1 MSRKSILAFSA
12 IALAAAS
19 ALAAYTLKKSKKT
32 QENED
37 DDEIHFIKIEDG
49 DVEEKKVDPSFDEK
63 SDEVKEVAS
72 VYPYL
77 DLDFIEKILNKNDE
91 FNSSY
96 EEDSLVTV
104 MHHVRFTIAEER
116 KAFEE
121 IMGLSGYETTTQD
134 DKVVATRKFFTQP
147 GAIISDILNV
157 ANQTN
162 ALQGVYEKYDI
173 R

>member
-49 DVEEKKVDPSFDEK
+49 DVDEKKVNPSFEEK

-104 MHHVRFTIAEER
+104 MHHVRFAIAEER

-121 IMGLSGYETTTQD
+121 IMGLSGYETTTNPSYTIYHKNHFLSD
-134 DKVVATRKFFTQP
+134 DKEF
-147 GAIISDILNV
+147 ILDFY
-157 ANQTN
+157 
-162 ALQGVYEKYDI
+162 LPI
-173 R
+173 RYV

>member
-37 DDEIHFIKIEDG
+37 DEIHFIKIEDG
-49 DVEEKKVDPSFDEK
+49 DVEEKKVDPSFEEK
-63 SDEVKEVAS
+63 SDKVKEVAS

-104 MHHVRFTIAEER
+104 MHHVRFAIAEER

>member
-19 ALAAYTLKKSKKT
+19 ALAAYTLKKFKKT
-32 QENED
+32 QENE

-49 DVEEKKVDPSFDEK
+49 DVEEKKVDPSFEEK

-104 MHHVRFTIAEER
+104 MHHVRFAIAEER

>member
-37 DDEIHFIKIEDG
+37 DEIHFIKIEDG
-49 DVEEKKVDPSFDEK
+49 DVEEKKVDPSFEEK

-77 DLDFIEKILNKNDE
+77 DLDFIEKILNKNGE

-104 MHHVRFTIAEER
+104 MHHVRFAIAEER

>member
-19 ALAAYTLKKSKKT
+19 ALAAYTLKKSKKA
-32 QENED
+32 QENE

-49 DVEEKKVDPSFDEK
+49 DVDEKKVNPSFEEK

-104 MHHVRFTIAEER
+104 MHHVRFAIAEER

>member
-37 DDEIHFIKIEDG
+37 DEIHFIKIEDG
-49 DVEEKKVDPSFDEK
+49 DVEEKKVNPSFEEK

-104 MHHVRFTIAEER
+104 MHHVRFAIAEER

-134 DKVVATRKFFTQP
+134 DKVVATRKFFTQS

>member
-32 QENED
+32 QENEE

-49 DVEEKKVDPSFDEK
+49 D
-63 SDEVKEVAS
+63 VKEVAS

-104 MHHVRFTIAEER
+104 MHHVRFAIAEER

>member
-37 DDEIHFIKIEDG
+37 DEIHFIKIEDG
-49 DVEEKKVDPSFDEK
+49 DVEEKKVDPSFEEK

-96 EEDSLVTV
+96 EGDSLVTV
-104 MHHVRFTIAEER
+104 MHHVRFAIAEER

-121 IMGLSGYETTTQD
+121 IMGLSGYEITTQD

>member
-37 DDEIHFIKIEDG
+37 DEIHFIKIEDG
-49 DVEEKKVDPSFDEK
+49 DVEEKKVDPSFEEK

-104 MHHVRFTIAEER
+104 MHHVRFAIAEER

-121 IMGLSGYETTTQD
+121 IMGLSGYEITTQD

>member
-37 DDEIHFIKIEDG
+37 DEIHFIKIEDG
-49 DVEEKKVDPSFDEK
+49 DVEEKKVDPSFEEK

-96 EEDSLVTV
+96 EENSLVTV
-104 MHHVRFTIAEER
+104 MHHVRFAIAEER

>member
-19 ALAAYTLKKSKKT
+19 ALAAYTLNKSKKT
-32 QENED
+32 QENE

-49 DVEEKKVDPSFDEK
+49 DVDEKKVDPSFEEK

-104 MHHVRFTIAEER
+104 MHHVRFAIAEER

>member
-37 DDEIHFIKIEDG
+37 DEIHFIKIEDG
-49 DVEEKKVDPSFDEK
+49 DVEEKKVDPSFEEK

-77 DLDFIEKILNKNDE
+77 DLDFIEKILKKNDE

-104 MHHVRFTIAEER
+104 MHHVRFAIAEER

-162 ALQGVYEKYDI
+162 ALQGIYEKYDI

>member
-32 QENED
+32 QENEE
-37 DDEIHFIKIEDG
+37 DEIHFIKIEDG
-49 DVEEKKVDPSFDEK
+49 DVDEKKVDPSFEEK

-104 MHHVRFTIAEER
+104 MHHVRFAIAEER

>member
-37 DDEIHFIKIEDG
+37 DEIHFIKIEDG
-49 DVEEKKVDPSFDEK
+49 DVDEKKVDPSFEEK

-104 MHHVRFTIAEER
+104 MHHVRFAIAEER

-121 IMGLSGYETTTQD
+121 IMGLSGYETTTHD

>member
-37 DDEIHFIKIEDG
+37 DEIHFIKIEDG
-49 DVEEKKVDPSFDEK
+49 DVDEKKVDPSFEEK

-104 MHHVRFTIAEER
+104 MHHVRFAIAEER

-147 GAIISDILNV
+147 DAIISDILNV

>member
-37 DDEIHFIKIEDG
+37 DEIHFIKIEDG
-49 DVEEKKVDPSFDEK
+49 DVEEKKVNPSFEEK

-104 MHHVRFTIAEER
+104 MHHVRFAIAEER

-162 ALQGVYEKYDI
+162 ALQRKKKKYDI

>member
-37 DDEIHFIKIEDG
+37 DEIHFIKIEDG
-49 DVEEKKVDPSFDEK
+49 DVEEKKVNPSFEEK

-104 MHHVRFTIAEER
+104 MHHVRFAIAEER
-116 KAFEE
+116 NAFEE

>member
-37 DDEIHFIKIEDG
+37 DEIHFIKIEDG
-49 DVEEKKVDPSFDEK
+49 DVEEKKVDSSFEEK

-104 MHHVRFTIAEER
+104 MHHVRFAIAEER

>member
-37 DDEIHFIKIEDG
+37 DEIHFIKIEDG
-49 DVEEKKVDPSFDEK
+49 DVEEKKVDPSFEEK

-104 MHHVRFTIAEER
+104 MHHVRFAIAEER
-116 KAFEE
+116 IAFEE

-162 ALQGVYEKYDI
+162 ALQGVYGKYDI

>member
-19 ALAAYTLKKSKKT
+19 ALAVYTLKKSKKT
-32 QENED
+32 QENE

-49 DVEEKKVDPSFDEK
+49 DVEEKKVDPSFEEK

-104 MHHVRFTIAEER
+104 MHHVRFAIAEER

-157 ANQTN
+157 TNQTN
-162 ALQGVYEKYDI
+162 ALKNIKKKYDI

>member
-37 DDEIHFIKIEDG
+37 DEIHFIKIEDG
-49 DVEEKKVDPSFDEK
+49 DVDEKKVDPSFEEK

-104 MHHVRFTIAEER
+104 MHHVRFAIAEER

-162 ALQGVYEKYDI
+162 ALQGIYEKYDI

>member
-37 DDEIHFIKIEDG
+37 GEIHFIKIEDG
-49 DVEEKKVDPSFDEK
+49 DVDEKKVDPSFEEK

-104 MHHVRFTIAEER
+104 MHHVRFAIAEER